1 MIENYIAKLK
11 KYYRSISYSVSN
23 VVDIGTMTIHR
34 GLATKNR
41 GTKTLQALVVKL
53 GYHLLNP
60 HEIMCVN
67 VLDLATHDL
76 SKDAHVYCAKD
87 VEAPLLAYAEYWK
100 LSNLALRMKLEE
112 LKVGD
117 CVERI
122 TSNISDVKATV
133 CGVLVQFSGATQKG
147 IKLRKERF

>member
-1 MIENYIAKLK
+1 MTNPYEI
-11 KYYRSISYSVSN
+11 RRGN
-23 VVDIGTMTIHR
+23 VF
-34 GLATKNR
+34 
-41 GTKTLQALVVKL
+41 
-53 GYHLLNP
+53 
-60 HEIMCVN
+60 
-67 VLDLATHDL
+67 DL
-76 SKDAHVYCAKD
+76 STTNLSKYAQVYCGKYA
-87 VEAPLLAYAEYWK
+87 EAPLLAYAEYRK